1 MQIDP
6 KNADSIK
13 PIAIVNFNHANY
25 LYITYSVTSTC
36 NYSCNYCWPAAHDGR
51 YRFPADLDLICS
63 NLEYLIS
70 TYKDSFN
77 KTNVRLTI
85 NGGEPTLWP
94 ELGEFVKRIHES
106 TGCRITLN
114 TNGSRTI
121 RWWKEYA
128 DYFDD
133 IQVSVHREQVNVDHI
148 KQLLDLIYLNTDTF
162 CGAQVLMDPLAWDDS
177 VSILNQLVEHPT
189 PWLVKTAL
197 ITDPS
202 SGAVMPNYQTNHLD
216 FMRDTVKK
224 RPPEDYI
231 NSMKASGKIDETDKK
246 EAKIVFSNGAE
257 EPYNTF
263 RLMENG
269 WNKFYGWDCNVGIDR
284 LGITYSGDIEGNCG
298 EKVFNTVL
306 NINDPEFVN
315 KFKSNMITTIKCK
328 KIYCDCT
335 SDIRI
340 TKKKHV

>member
-1 MQIDP
+1 M
-6 KNADSIK
+6 K
-13 PIAIVNFNHANY
+13 PIAIVNFNHANC

-36 NYSCNYCWPAAHDGR
+36 NYNCNYCWPAAHDGK
-51 YRFPADLDLICS
+51 YRFPINLDLLCN
-63 NLEYLIS
+63 NLEHLIL
-70 TYKDSFN
+70 TYKTNFN

-94 ELGEFVKRIHES
+94 ELGEFVKRMHES

-121 RWWKEYA
+121 RWWEEYA
-128 DYFDD
+128 SYFDD
-133 IQVSVHREQVNVDHI
+133 IQISVHREQCNVDHI
-148 KQLLDLIYLNTDTF
+148 KQLLDFIYINTDTF
-162 CGAQVLMDPLAWDDS
+162 CGAQVLMDPLAWDNSMD
-177 VSILNQLVEHPT
+177 ILNQLVDHPT
-189 PWLVKTAL
+189 PWLVKTVL

-202 SGAVMPNYQTNHLD
+202 SGAVMPNYQAENLN
-216 FMRDTVKK
+216 FMRNSVKK

-231 NSMKASGKIDETDKK
+231 VHMKSSGKIDETDKK
-246 EAKIVFSNGAE
+246 EATILFSNGTE

-263 RLMENG
+263 RLMEND

-284 LGITYSGDIEGNCG
+284 LGISYSGEVEGNCG
-298 EKVFNTVL
+298 EQIFNTSL
-306 NINDPEFVN
+306 NINDPEFIA
-315 KFKSNMITTIKCK
+315 KFKPEMIAPIKCK

-340 TKKKHV
+340 TKKKNV